1 MCLHTKKSIKLP
13 SNCVDFRCLKQSLRV
28 QEQEISS
35 MCLTPLSCN
44 PASVPC
50 PSSGHIPVQVPFL
63 LLPLKVP
70 RCLHVPIS
78 VIVFI
83 KYSHCLLVS
92 FQKNTNLNKLNTTKQ
107 LNVIQSIEKC
117 TNLTT
122 PRESSKANN
131 QKLDSMNT
139 LKTNQLEVAMCLICV
154 QVQRLVK
161 DRCLQPLIAQLPL
174 TEENQ

>member
-13 SNCVDFRCLKQSLRV
+13 SNCVDFRCLKQSLR

-70 RCLHVPIS
+70 GVFTFTIS

-107 LNVIQSIEKC
+107 LNVNQSIEKC

-122 PRESSKANN
+122 PRESNKANN

-139 LKTNQLEVAMCLICV
+139 LKTNQLEVAKCLV
-154 QVQRLVK
+154 VSK
-161 DRCLQPLIAQLPL
+161 SSAQ
-174 TEENQ
+174 